1 MFSLVTL
8 LGETDQAVGVLT
20 SWVSCRQE
28 TSSGSRLSHLW
39 YLQPLLFHPNG
50 GGGGKE
56 WEVLRMLL
64 NLPGSGRKSS
74 LGSVGKSLDELPN
87 PATNCG
93 HVPACD
99 GLGTDLQPVL
109 AWSPVGNFGLFSR
122 EIVLPWDTAGVFL
135 ILPSL

>member
-1 MFSLVTL
+1 MGFLQARDVQRLKAVAPLVPT
-8 LGETDQAVGVLT
+8 AFII
-20 SWVSCRQE
+20 
-28 TSSGSRLSHLW
+28 SSQW
-39 YLQPLLFHPNG
+39 G

-74 LGSVGKSLDELPN
+74 LGSVGKSLDELLN
-87 PATNCG
+87 PTPNCG

-122 EIVLPWDTAGVFL
+122 EIVLPWDTPGVFL

>member
-8 LGETDQAVGVLT
+8 LGETDQAVGVLL
-20 SWVSCRQE
+20 CGLCGR
-28 TSSGSRLSHLW
+28 
-39 YLQPLLFHPNG
+39 
-50 GGGGKE
+50 KE
-56 WEVLRMLL
+56 WGVLRMLL
-64 NLPGSGRKSS
+64 NFPGSGRKSS
-74 LGSVGKSLDELPN
+74 LGSVGKSLDELLN
-87 PATNCG
+87 PTPNCG

-122 EIVLPWDTAGVFL
+122 EIVLPWDTPGVFL